1 MVGRMKKF
9 SENEGLFWKSWTLAR
24 WILIQIL
31 SFHDFFWG
39 DPRPPSGVC

>member
-9 SENEGLFWKSWTLAR
+9 SENKRIFRKLWTIAR

-31 SFHDFFWG
+31 SFHDFFLG
-39 DPRPPSGVC
+39 GRPHSGVC